1 MNRMTLPVL
10 SGLILATS
18 LFAQTPKLST
28 PAPSPACTIKQ
39 RVGLTDIEVTY
50 SRPSAKG
57 RKVFGGL
64 VPYGEVWRTGAN
76 ASTKV
81 SFSTAVRLN
90 GAAIPAGTYALYTI
104 PGEKEWTVIIDKDT
118 SLWGAYN
125 YDPKG
130 DLVRFTAVPGA
141 LERPV
146 ETFSIGFDDLRDES
160 ATLCLCWEKTCVPLK
175 LEVSVVEPVLA
186 QIRAAMAS
194 PGRKPYAP
202 AAQFYLEHGMD
213 LKQAMA
219 WVDAA
224 IAEKETFSVVHLKA
238 KILAKAG
245 DKAGAVAAAKRSI
258 ELAAKAEGA
267 VKEEYIRL
275 NNELISSLH

>member
-1 MNRMTLPVL
+1 MKRMILPVL
-10 SGLILATS
+10 SGLVLATG
-18 LFAQTPKLST
+18 LFAQAPKLTT
-28 PAPSPACTIKQ
+28 PAASPACTLKQ

-57 RKVFGGL
+57 RKVFGEL
-64 VPYGEVWRTGAN
+64 VPYGEVWRAGAN

-81 SFSTAVRLN
+81 SFSTAVKLN
-90 GAAIPAGTYALYTI
+90 GAAIPAGTYAMYAI

-130 DLVRFTAVPGA
+130 DLVRFSAIPQA
-141 LERPV
+141 LDHPV
-146 ETFSIGFDDLRDES
+146 ETFSIGFDNLRDES

-186 QIRAAMAS
+186 QIKAAMAS
-194 PGRKPYAP
+194 SGKKPYAP

-224 IAEKETFSVVHLKA
+224 IAEKETFGIVYLKA

-245 DKAGAVAAAKRSI
+245 DKVGAVAAAKHSI
-258 ELAAKAEGA
+258 ELAGKVEGA